1 MQDDTQQSGT
11 PPVATVE
18 ALIAQGDALRRARRP
33 HEALPYYDRALRQA
47 PDLAEVWKTRGNA
60 LRELGLRLEALQ
72 SYRQALRV
80 RPDFPEALNNSG
92 VVLQELD
99 QPEAALACYR
109 QAMQLRPDDPATLTN
124 CGVTLQDLG
133 HPEAALANYRRA
145 LRLKPESVDAH
156 FGAALCLLHLGELA
170 EGWREYEWR
179 WQSAYFVHWRRQFT
193 QPLWL
198 GQHGIAGRTI
208 LLHAEQGLG
217 DTLQFCRFA
226 ERVAARGATVLLEV
240 QPELKALLRQ
250 LPGIDAV
257 IAQGEALPAFDW
269 HCPLL
274 SLPYALGLE
283 WTTLPAQTPY
293 LRADPDQVEVWRRRL
308 RRDGRVLIGL
318 AWSGNPAHID
328 DRHRSIALARLAPW
342 FDAAIRARVDFV
354 ALQTAVR
361 ETDLAAMQAYGV
373 IDVRGELKDFTDTA
387 ALLESVDYVLTVDT
401 AIAHLAGALHRPA
414 TVLLPFRADHRWLRA
429 RADTPW
435 YPSLRLMRQPS
446 RGDWDTPVR
455 RIADTLRT
463 GS

>member
-1 MQDDTQQSGT
+1 MQNDLQQPT
-11 PPVATVE
+11 ALPPEPVD

-33 HEALPYYDRALRQA
+33 HEALRYYEQALRQA
-47 PDLAEVWKTRGNA
+47 PGLAEIWKTRGNA
-60 LRELGLRLEALQ
+60 LRELGLRVEALQ
-72 SYRQALRV
+72 SYRQALQV

-109 QAMQLRPDDPATLTN
+109 QSLQLRPDDSATLTN
-124 CGVTLQDLG
+124 CGVTLQNLG
-133 HPEAALANYRRA
+133 QPEAALANYRRA
-145 LRLKPESVDAH
+145 LQLRPESVDAH

-179 WQSAYFVHWRRQFT
+179 WQSAYFANWRRLFT

-198 GQHGIAGRTI
+198 GQHAIAGRTI

-217 DTLQFCRFA
+217 DTLQFCRFVA
-226 ERVAARGATVLLEV
+226 QVAARGATVLLEV
-240 QPELKALLRQ
+240 QPELKPLLQQ
-250 LPGIDAV
+250 LPGVAAIF
-257 IAQGEALPAFDW
+257 AQGETLPAFDW

-293 LRADPDQVEVWRRRL
+293 LRADPDRAADWRRRL

-328 DRHRSIALARLAPW
+328 DRRRSIALARLAPW
-342 FDAAIRARVDFV
+342 FDTSIRDRVDFI

-361 ETDLAAMQAYGV
+361 ETDLEAMRAFGV
-373 IDVRGELKDFTDTA
+373 IDVRDELTDFTVTA
-387 ALLESVDYVLTVDT
+387 SLLESVDYVLTVDT
-401 AIAHLAGALHRPA
+401 ALAHLAGALNRPT
-414 TVLLPFRADHRWLRA
+414 TVLLPFRSDHRWLRA

-435 YPSLRLMRQPS
+435 YPSVRLVRQPT

-455 RIADTLRT
+455 RIADKLRVR
-463 GS
+463 